1 MPSPIADSVRAAS
14 GGRVGA
20 NACGTTDSVRS
31 GHIGDLINGVT
42 PGGRPFWA
50 FWHSLSD
57 NVPHGF
63 ASRVRRSVASST
75 RPGRCRPSR
84 WRTGTARAGA
94 GANPAQGILANLQQS
109 TGRKLQKRPGVD
121 AGRPGRTFDWAVGS
135 EEFQGR
141 YRVRA
146 EEGSAAEW
154 LAGPA
159 IQLALLSRRPA
170 ISLTSNGED
179 ILARTDYG
187 WTGPDGV
194 TDYGEQIGNVQD
206 LDIVTIAARLELLDM
221 VPLSPKPGRAGDG
234 RHRMIPGA
242 LARQACRASL
252 PNTRG
257 PLTKGRMMAD
267 RPVGLVLG

>member
-1 MPSPIADSVRAAS
+1 MRNYRLGALWPHRRSDQWRDAGRPAILGLLALAQRQRAARLCQPRTPKR
-14 GGRVGA
+14 RVIYTA
-20 NACGTTDSVRS
+20 
-31 GHIGDLINGVT
+31 
-42 PGGRPFWA
+42 RP
-50 FWHSLSD
+50 LPT
-57 NVPHGF
+57 V
-63 ASRVRRSVASST
+63 SVAD
-75 RPGRCRPSR
+75 RN
-84 WRTGTARAGA
+84 RTGRA
-94 GANPAQGILANLQQS
+94 GANPAQGILANRQQS

-206 LDIVTIAARLELLDM
+206 LDIVTIAAMLELLDM

>member
-1 MPSPIADSVRAAS
+1 VAAARLTCGQPSDQGPFPQVTAECDDL
-14 GGRVGA
+14 
-20 NACGTTDSVRS
+20 TRS
-31 GHIGDLINGVT
+31 G
-42 PGGRPFWA
+42 
-50 FWHSLSD
+50 SL
-57 NVPHGF
+57 
-63 ASRVRRSVASST
+63 
-75 RPGRCRPSR
+75 
-84 WRTGTARAGA
+84 RTLT
-94 GANPAQGILANLQQS
+94 GILANLQQS

-206 LDIVTIAARLELLDM
+206 LDIVTIAAMLELLDM
-221 VPLSPKPGRAGDG
+221 VPLSPKPGG
-234 RHRMIPGA
+234 
-242 LARQACRASL
+242 LE
-252 PNTRG
+252 T
-257 PLTKGRMMAD
+257 AD
-267 RPVGLVLG
+267 TG